1 MNILSSPYMKTNRR
15 NFLKKS
21 VLAGS
26 LVSVS
31 PFISNAE
38 ERKSKYKL
46 PYKNTYVKNSFVAE
60 NEFRRLNSKLLDPP
74 SFNDAKKIL
83 PVPTW
88 KNHEDAIDM
97 YWKAW
102 EIGIGHVR
110 KPDPNSGFVSSYLD
124 TAYNGNIFM
133 WDSAFITMFARY
145 GSRLFPFQQTL
156 DNFYSLQHL
165 DGFIC
170 REIMASGDDAFH
182 RYDPVSTGPNIIPW
196 SELEYYNHFGDW
208 DRVNRIFP
216 ALAAYSRWLR
226 LNRTWRDGS
235 YWTSGWGTGMDNM
248 PRVPKEYNM
257 IYSHGHMVW
266 LDACLQQL
274 MVDKILLEFGF
285 VLERWQEIE
294 DIEDE
299 IGVLT
304 RYIREHLWDEES
316 GFLYDRYADGSLGST
331 KGIGAYWALLAD
343 VLEKSQLDK
352 LVRHLNDPSTF
363 KRKFPVPSLSAD
375 NPKYQDDGRYWQ
387 GGIWT
392 PTNFMVIKGLQKNEY
407 SDLAFDIA
415 RRHHDHVLQVYK
427 NTGTLWEYYAPE
439 SANPGLLARPDFVG
453 WAGLPPIAVLFEGI
467 FGITANWPKK
477 QINWEINLLEEHGI
491 ERYPIGDDGMLTLKC
506 FDRKSTH
513 EQPKIEIESNV
524 NLMLNLTWAGGKRS
538 LEVKVGKK
546 TF

>member
-1 MNILSSPYMKTNRR
+1 MRTNRR

-21 VLAGS
+21 ALAGS
-26 LVSVS
+26 AMSLAPIVLK
-31 PFISNAE
+31 AE
-38 ERKSKYKL
+38 ERKSEYKL

-60 NEFRRLNSKLLDPP
+60 NEFRRMDPDLIEPP
-74 SFNDAKKIL
+74 SFENGKKVL
-83 PVPTW
+83 PSPFW
-88 KNHEDAIDM
+88 KGHDDAIDM

-110 KPDPNSGFVSSYLD
+110 KPEPGSGFVSSYLD

-156 DNFYSLQHL
+156 NNFYSLQHL

-208 DRVNRIFP
+208 DRVNMIFP
-216 ALAAYSRWLR
+216 ALAAFSRWLR

-248 PRVPKEYNM
+248 PRVPKEYNL

-274 MVDKILLEFGF
+274 MVDKILLKFGF

-299 IGVLT
+299 IGLLSS
-304 RYIREHLWDEES
+304 YIREHLWDEKS
-316 GFLYDRYADGSLGST
+316 GFLYDSFADGSLSIT
-331 KGIGAYWALLAD
+331 KGVGAYWALLAD
-343 VLEKSQLDK
+343 VLDKSQLDK
-352 LVRHLNDPSTF
+352 LVNHLNDTNTF
-363 KRKFPVPSLSAD
+363 NRKFPVPSLSAD
-375 NPKYQDDGRYWQ
+375 HEKYQTDGRYWQ
-387 GGIWT
+387 GGIWA
-392 PTNFMVIKGLQKNEY
+392 PTNFMIIKGLQKNGY
-407 SDLAFDIA
+407 DKQAFNIA
-415 RRHHDHVLQVYK
+415 RRHHDQILQVFRD
-427 NTGTLWEYYAPE
+427 TGTFWEYYAPE

-453 WAGLPPIAVLFEGI
+453 WTGLPPIAVLFEGV
-467 FGITANWPKK
+467 FGINVNLPEKSVNWK
-477 QINWEINLLEEHGI
+477 INLLEEHGI
-491 ERYPIGDDGMLTLKC
+491 ERYPMGKEGLLSFKC
-506 FDRKSTH
+506 FTRNSPSEK
-513 EQPKIEIESNV
+513 PVLEIESNIE
-524 NLMLNLTWAGGKRS
+524 LKLNLFWDGGGEQLIIQK
-538 LEVKVGKK
+538 GKNK
-546 TF
+546 F